1 MDGQG
6 ECDYPDPLPQ
16 ESDRHLG
23 FSVSFLGQHG
33 LVPCNLLHALLF
45 PAALDQTALS
55 SGISY
60 MSLAIPQMIGLLA
73 GGGITTVT
81 GHYMPVILFAQV
93 LCAVGAGLLT
103 TVRTETSTVVWA
115 VYMVLTGLGLGL
127 GVNIPHI
134 AVQAVMETDNDV
146 FIANGI
152 ASFFGQLG
160 GSLAISIG
168 NAIAIDGLHKSVP
181 TVTSAIRADDVINAP
196 RNITLLVASN
206 IEPDLQA
213 VVEHGLRQAWAIAVS
228 HVNIFLVAII
238 CISVPTALGM
248 EWLNIKKV
256 SEQREE
262 EKKRKFAEGGSP
274 AAVEAHELRSAGA

>member
-1 MDGQG
+1 M
-6 ECDYPDPLPQ
+6 
-16 ESDRHLG
+16 
-23 FSVSFLGQHG
+23 
-33 LVPCNLLHALLF
+33 
-45 PAALDQTALS
+45 
-55 SGISY
+55 
-60 MSLAIPQMIGLLA
+60 
-73 GGGITTVT
+73 T
-81 GHYMPVILFAQV
+81 G
-93 LCAVGAGLLT
+93 
-103 TVRTETSTVVWA
+103 W
-115 VYMVLTGLGLGL
+115 
-127 GVNIPHI
+127 I
-134 AVQAVMETDNDV
+134 AVTRLS
-146 FIANGI
+146 IARANQVCRI
-152 ASFFGQLG
+152 R
-160 GSLAISIG
+160 SLAISIG